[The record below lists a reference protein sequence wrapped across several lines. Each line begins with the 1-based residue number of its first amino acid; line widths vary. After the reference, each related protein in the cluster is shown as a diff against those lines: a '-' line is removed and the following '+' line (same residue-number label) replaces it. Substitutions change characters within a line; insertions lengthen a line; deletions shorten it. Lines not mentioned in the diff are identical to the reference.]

1 MEYVFAKIEFCCH
14 NNRSQIAVFLNS
26 LWPSYR
32 TRHIRVLCTDHCVY
46 VICVLEKE
54 GVREG
59 RERQGEGGRSN
70 LWVSE
75 WVSQRV
81 SVLMCVVL
89 TTLCVGVGKIDE

>member
-1 MEYVFAKIEFCCH
+1 MEYVFAKIEFCYH

-59 RERQGEGGRSN
+59 GERESEREGGAIY
-70 LWVSE
+70 E
-75 WVSQRV
+75 
-81 SVLMCVVL
+81 
-89 TTLCVGVGKIDE
+89 